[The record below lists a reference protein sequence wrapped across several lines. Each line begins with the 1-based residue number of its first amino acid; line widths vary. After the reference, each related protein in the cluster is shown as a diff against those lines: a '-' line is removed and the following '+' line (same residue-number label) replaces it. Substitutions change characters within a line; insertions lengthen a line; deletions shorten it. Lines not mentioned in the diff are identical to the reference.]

1 MGHTQL
7 SSGDAA
13 HSGSSLLEPEEWGQQ
28 FPIRRPH
35 HGCSLEEAAS
45 LLYPSSYDWST
56 TAVYFLTLDPM
67 KSERE
72 DAVHTDSRRRAQ
84 RTRDPRN
91 WGRSWKE
98 ASGETAGVTDVGPAG
113 DSQHFTTSFFT
124 SGR

>member
-35 HGCSLEEAAS
+35 HGCSLEEVAS
-45 LLYPSSYDWST
+45 LLYLSSYDWST
-56 TAVYFLTLDPM
+56 TAIYFLILDPM

-72 DAVHTDSRRRAQ
+72 DAVHTD
-84 RTRDPRN
+84 
-91 WGRSWKE
+91 RS
-98 ASGETAGVTDVGPAG
+98 T
-113 DSQHFTTSFFT
+113 
-124 SGR
+124 